1 MKLGLIGYPLG
12 HSWSKPIH
20 DFMIG
25 SDYQMFELKPEELE
39 GFMTKKDFDGLNV
52 TIPYKQ
58 KVMKYLDEIDE
69 TAAKIGAVNTI
80 VNHNGVLKGYNTDYL
95 GFMEMLKRNHIDV
108 QGKKTAVLGSGGASR
123 AVAAA
128 LAILGADFDI
138 VSRKAER
145 ENTILYE
152 TMYERS
158 DDYQVIV
165 NTTPLG
171 LAPHPDDMP
180 VNLSRFTKLEA
191 VADIIANP
199 LRTRLLFEAG
209 CRGLKTAGGLEMLV
223 AQAWHADLLYT
234 GEQLDPQLIT
244 DCLAELYRDRRSIV
258 LIGMP
263 TAGKTTVSALLG
275 EACGR
280 DVIEMDDEIVE
291 ILGTSIK
298 ECFAEKGEDYFRW
311 LEQEVAK
318 DLRSGGR
325 FVISCGGGVIKNP
338 ETMRFLSENS
348 IVVWLKRGIEQLF
361 ATDSRPL
368 SSNAEALR
376 KLYEERRPLYELYSD
391 VSADNT
397 GDISDTVAEIIRKTG
412 EREKRI

>member
-128 LAILGADFDI
+128 LTILGADFDI

-397 GDISDTVAEIIRKTG
+397 GDIGDTVAEIIWKTG
-412 EREKRI
+412 ERKKRI

>member
-128 LAILGADFDI
+128 LTILGADFDI

-180 VNLSRFTKLEA
+180 VDLSRFTKLEA

>member
-39 GFMTKKDFDGLNV
+39 GFMTKKEFDGLNV

-128 LAILGADFDI
+128 LTILGADFDI

-397 GDISDTVAEIIRKTG
+397 GDIGDTVAEIIWKTG

>member
-223 AQAWHADLLYT
+223 AQA
-234 GEQLDPQLIT
+234 
-244 DCLAELYRDRRSIV
+244 
-258 LIGMP
+258 
-263 TAGKTTVSALLG
+263 
-275 EACGR
+275 
-280 DVIEMDDEIVE
+280 
-291 ILGTSIK
+291 
-298 ECFAEKGEDYFRW
+298 
-311 LEQEVAK
+311 
-318 DLRSGGR
+318 
-325 FVISCGGGVIKNP
+325 
-338 ETMRFLSENS
+338 
-348 IVVWLKRGIEQLF
+348 
-361 ATDSRPL
+361 
-368 SSNAEALR
+368 
-376 KLYEERRPLYELYSD
+376 
-391 VSADNT
+391 
-397 GDISDTVAEIIRKTG
+397 
-412 EREKRI
+412 

>member
-128 LAILGADFDI
+128 LTILGADFDI

-180 VNLSRFTKLEA
+180 VDLSRFTKLEA

-397 GDISDTVAEIIRKTG
+397 GDIGDTVAEIIWKTG
-412 EREKRI
+412 ERKKRI

>member
-25 SDYQMFELKPEELE
+25 SDYQMFELKPEELAD
-39 GFMTKKDFDGLNV
+39 FMTKKDFDGLNV

-58 KVMKYLDEIDE
+58 KVMQYLDEIDE
-69 TAAKIGAVNTI
+69 TAARIGAVNTI
-80 VNHNGVLKGYNTDYL
+80 VNRNGILKGYNTDYL

-108 QGKKTAVLGSGGASR
+108 RNKKTAVLGSGGASR

-128 LAILGADFDI
+128 LTILGADFDI

-145 ENTILYE
+145 ADTILYE

-158 DDYQVIV
+158 DDYQVII
-165 NTTPLG
+165 NTTPVG
-171 LAPHPDDMP
+171 LAPHPDEMP
-180 VNLSRFTKLEA
+180 VDLNRFGRLEA

-199 LRTRLLFEAG
+199 LRSRLLFEAG
-209 CRGLKTAGGLEMLV
+209 CRHLKTAGGLEMLV

-234 GEQLDPQLIT
+234 GKQLDPQLIT
-244 DCLAELYRDRRSIV
+244 ACLEELYRDRRSIV

-368 SSNAEALR
+368 SSNADALR
-376 KLYEERRPLYELYSD
+376 KLYEERKPLYELYSD

-397 GDISDTVAEIIRKTG
+397 GGIGDTVDEILRKTG
-412 EREKRI
+412 ERKKRV

>member
-39 GFMTKKDFDGLNV
+39 GFMTKKEFDGLNV

-128 LAILGADFDI
+128 LTILGAGFDI

-397 GDISDTVAEIIRKTG
+397 GDIGDTVAEIIWKTG
-412 EREKRI
+412 ERKKRI

>member
-298 ECFAEKGEDYFRW
+298 
-311 LEQEVAK
+311 
-318 DLRSGGR
+318 
-325 FVISCGGGVIKNP
+325 
-338 ETMRFLSENS
+338 
-348 IVVWLKRGIEQLF
+348 
-361 ATDSRPL
+361 
-368 SSNAEALR
+368 
-376 KLYEERRPLYELYSD
+376 
-391 VSADNT
+391 
-397 GDISDTVAEIIRKTG
+397 
-412 EREKRI
+412 

>member
-397 GDISDTVAEIIRKTG
+397 GDIADTVAEIIWKTG